1 MLDLPLFQELLP
13 AEVFGLLL
21 VFVRLGA
28 ALMLLPGIGE
38 PFITSRARLMLALL
52 IALIAFPVAAPDL
65 PPLPDSMPRMFLLI
79 LGELVVGLFMGT
91 VTRVLMSAL
100 VTAGMM
106 IAFST
111 SMANA
116 LVMDPSA
123 AQQGSIAGSFLTLLA
138 LVLIFALDL
147 HHLMIGAIVDSYML
161 FPPGQPLPVG
171 DFSDVVA
178 RVVGHAFL
186 LAFQIAA
193 PFVVVAGVFYLGLGL
208 LARLMPQMQIFFVA
222 IPLQIALGLVVMA
235 LALPVM
241 MRVFLGGFETS
252 VVNLLIPS

>member
-1 MLDLPLFQELLP
+1 MLETPLLEALLP
-13 AEVFGLLL
+13 AQVFGLLL

-38 PFITSRARLMLALL
+38 PYVTPRSRLMLALL
-52 IALIAFPVAAPDL
+52 ISLIAFPIAAPDL
-65 PPLPDSMPRMFLLI
+65 PALPDSLPRMFLLI
-79 LGELVVGLFMGT
+79 LGELVVGLFLGT
-91 VTRVLMSAL
+91 VTRLLMSAL

-123 AQQGSIAGSFLTLLA
+123 AQQGSIAGSFLTLIA
-138 LVLIFALDL
+138 LLLIFALDI
-147 HHLMIGAIVDSYML
+147 HHLLLMAVVDSYML
-161 FPPGQPLPVG
+161 FPPGQPLPIG

-178 RVVGHAFL
+178 RVVGKAFV

-193 PFVVVAGVFYLGLGL
+193 PFIVVAGVFYLGLGL

-222 IPLQIALGLVVMA
+222 IPLQIALGLLVMA

-241 MRVFLGGFETS
+241 LRVFLQGFEST
-252 VVNLLIPS
+252 VVDLLMP

>member
-1 MLDLPLFQELLP
+1 MFETPLFQELLP

-28 ALMLLPGIGE
+28 ALMLLPGFGE
-38 PFITSRARLMLALL
+38 PYVAARSRLMLALL
-52 IALIAFPVAAPDL
+52 ISLIVFPLAAPDL
-65 PPLPDSMPRMFLLI
+65 PALPDSLPRMFLLI
-79 LGELVVGLFMGT
+79 LGELVVGLFLGT
-91 VTRVLMSAL
+91 VTRLLMSAL

-116 LVMDPSA
+116 LVMDPSS
-123 AQQGSIAGSFLTLLA
+123 AQQGSIAGSFLTLVA
-138 LVLIFALDL
+138 LLTIFALDL
-147 HHLMIGAIVDSYML
+147 HHLLITALVESYML
-161 FPPGQPLPVG
+161 FPPGQAVPVG

-178 RVVGHAFL
+178 QIVSRSFL
-186 LAFQIAA
+186 IAFQVAA

-222 IPLQIALGLVVMA
+222 IPLQIALGLAVMA
-235 LALPVM
+235 LALPAM
-241 MRVFLGGFETS
+241 MQVFLAGFEST
-252 VVNLLIPS
+252 VVDLLMP